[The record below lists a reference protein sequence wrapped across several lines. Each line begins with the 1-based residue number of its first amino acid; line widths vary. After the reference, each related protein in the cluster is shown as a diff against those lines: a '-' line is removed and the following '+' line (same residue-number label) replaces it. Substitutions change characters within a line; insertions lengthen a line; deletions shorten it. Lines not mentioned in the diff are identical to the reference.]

1 MKFRKLGVFV
11 ATLGAGS
18 LLGVGAADATTL
30 TVLDLIGPFGGA
42 EICVESVCTPVD
54 GVKNVLVTVTAA
66 STLGSAPVVS
76 QTNGG
81 APGCTAVVNKT
92 VTVDPGTSSAL
103 VHVEFTPSDKN
114 GNASGPT
121 VSVDL
126 PVPPLGFPKTITVC
140 ASV

>member
-1 MKFRKLGVFV
+1 MKFRKLGFLAV
-11 ATLGAGS
+11 LGIGS
-18 LLGVGAADATTL
+18 LLGVGTAGATTL
-30 TVLDLIGPFGGA
+30 TVLDLRGPLGGA
-42 EICVESVCTPVD
+42 EICVDSVCTPVD

-66 STLGSAPVVS
+66 STLGGAPVVS

-121 VSVDL
+121 VAQDL
-126 PVPPLGFPKTITVC
+126 VVPPIGFPKTITVC
-140 ASV
+140 ASI